1 MGDVED
7 IMQNLLQEPESEIKR
22 KAFIRELAK
31 AVAAEIPRECHL
43 GFNAAETA
51 DLRALAACCSRGKV
65 AAVGFIITLVF
76 ASLIGGIAVVIDKI
90 GISWLMK

>member
-7 IMQNLLQEPESEIKR
+7 IMQNLLEPESEIKR
-22 KAFIRELAK
+22 KAFIRELAR
-31 AVAAEIPRECHL
+31 AVASEIPRDCHLGLDAAEI
-43 GFNAAETA
+43 A
-51 DLRALAACCSRGKV
+51 DMRALAACYSRGKV
-65 AAVGFIITLVF
+65 AAVRFIITLVF